1 MNQDVILG
9 QSFIVL
15 DMRGDL
21 VNAALQLCAGRV
33 APEKVKLFDLRER
46 ERPLGFNPLFGAGE
60 SYFRALN
67 VLDAITKE
75 SESFGVQLA
84 ETLRLSLLLL
94 AEANAPITRLED
106 LLTNEVYRAEL
117 LTKSNSDSSTQFWER
132 YNSLS
137 NEKQAA
143 YVSPVM
149 NKVSMLFATEGLRRM
164 FGHQA
169 PVDLGK
175 HLNTPGTVTLI
186 SLAVDEL
193 HAAGKM
199 TGALFLS
206 SILREIFGR
215 VSIPEASRV
224 PVRMYVDEFE
234 SFNMD
239 DFESVL
245 AEGRRFRLSIVLAHQ
260 VLSQLSTKVRSMI
273 LNNVGVKLVF
283 RTGRE
288 DSQVLSKDL
297 TGDPKAFD
305 LASFPPGDAVLWT
318 RTREPLHIEINEPL
332 FAVGELSAKTKQF
345 IRELRK
351 LAPPFEEVSRA
362 SKPEKE
368 SRTKPSQASN
378 LEEWL

>member
-1 MNQDVILG
+1 
-9 QSFIVL
+9 
-15 DMRGDL
+15 MRGDL

-46 ERPLGFNPLFGAGE
+46 ERPQGFNPLFGSGE

-132 YNSLS
+132 FNGLS
-137 NEKQAA
+137 PEKQAA

-164 FGHQA
+164 FGHQSS
-169 PVDLGK
+169 VDLGK

-318 RTREPLHIEINEPL
+318 RTSEPRHIEVNEPL
-332 FAVGELSAKTKQF
+332 FAVGELSAETKQF
-345 IRELRK
+345 IRELRN
-351 LAPPFEEVSRA
+351 LTPPFEEVSRA
-362 SKPEKE
+362 PKPEKE
-368 SRTKPSQASN
+368 SPTKPSKASDF
-378 LEEWL
+378 EEWL